1 MFLALWAFLVNF
13 VSNGD
18 PSPLPYVPV
27 LNPLDLAVLGAVLV
41 IALWF
46 VAGRHAGDPGVRDGV
61 PGAGVRA
68 RGAAGFV
75 WVNAVLLRTLHHWAG
90 VPFDLERMIR
100 SDLVQT
106 SFSILWTLIALA
118 TMVLATRRGLRTA
131 GSPAARCCSVVV
143 AKLFVVD
150 LSNVGTIAADRVVH
164 RRGRA
169 DARRRLLLAG
179 AAESP

>member
-1 MFLALWAFLVNF
+1 LLVNF
-13 VSNGD
+13 MSNGD

-46 VAGRHAGDPGVRDGV
+46 VAGRHLGIPAFAMVSPAPGY
-61 PGAGVRA
+61 ALA
-68 RGAAGFV
+68 AAAGFV

-90 VPFDLERMIR
+90 VPFDLDRMLR

-118 TMVLATRRGLRTA
+118 TMVVATRRGLRAAWLA
-131 GSPAARCCSVVV
+131 GGALLLVVV

-150 LSNVGTIAADRVVH
+150 LSNVGTIARIVSFIGVGVLMLVV
-164 RRGRA
+164 GYFSPVPPK
-169 DARRRLLLAG
+169 ARQEAR
-179 AAESP
+179 